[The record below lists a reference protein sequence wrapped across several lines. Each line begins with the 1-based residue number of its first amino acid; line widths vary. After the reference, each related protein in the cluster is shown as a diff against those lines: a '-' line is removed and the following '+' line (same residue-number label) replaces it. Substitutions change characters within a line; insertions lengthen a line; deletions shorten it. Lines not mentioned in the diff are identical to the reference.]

1 MSTGRPAPFPRRD
14 RLRQLQAFCY
24 AAKLGSM
31 TQGAS
36 RLFVTQP
43 AVSLRVRELEREL
56 QTQLFERNGPR
67 ISLTPAGACLYELAM
82 PLVEGIEGLSGALAE
97 EMKHLVP
104 GDLRV
109 ASGDAGTIQVLP
121 RVLKRLRERN
131 PGIRVQVG
139 SRAPG
144 EGLEPL
150 RAGVVD
156 LVFGPEE
163 PVPDDVRFRAVLAC
177 EVVLITPLDHPL
189 AGREWVSPE
198 EIAAFPVVRPS
209 PRPHDGLVDE
219 PTLRQ
224 LGVEA
229 GTVIDVGGWDAV
241 EYCVEAGMGV
251 AVCESFCLRK
261 ESRVSVIPLELRRP
275 WRSWGWFM
283 PNRAPLSAPAER
295 LVEAMAAEFPGEH
308 DEGSGQGD

>member
-1 MSTGRPAPFPRRD
+1 MSSARQPRFPRRD

-31 TQGAS
+31 TQGAEHLVVS
-36 RLFVTQP
+36 QP
-43 AVSLRVRELEREL
+43 AVSLHVRELEREL
-56 QTQLFERNGPR
+56 QARLFERTGPR

-97 EMKHLVP
+97 ELRRLAP

-109 ASGDAGTIQVLP
+109 ASDDAGTIHVLP
-121 RVLKRLRERN
+121 RVLKRLRERE

-144 EGLEPL
+144 EGLEAL
-150 RAGVVD
+150 LAGDVD
-156 LVFGPEE
+156 LVFGPEG
-163 PVPDDVRFRAVLAC
+163 PVPDDVLYRPVLSC

-189 AGREWVSPE
+189 AGREHVSLE
-198 EIAAFPVVRPS
+198 EIAAFPMVRSS
-209 PRPHDGLVDE
+209 PRPHGGEGED
-219 PTLRQ
+219 PPIRPF
-224 LGVEA
+224 GVEA

-251 AVCESFCLRK
+251 AVCESFCVRE
-261 ESRVSVIPLELRRP
+261 ESRVSAIPLVPSQP
-275 WRSWGWFM
+275 WRSRGWFM
-283 PNRAPLSAPAER
+283 RSGAPLSAPAER
-295 LVEAMAAEFPGEH
+295 LVEAMAAEFPAQSHEV
-308 DEGSGQGD
+308 SGREQ